1 MTSPDSNRK
10 NGEKNSGIQSRVAF
24 ASGLFQGDVTIRTIL
39 ESLAEGVVIIDN
51 FGTILLVNAS
61 AEQMFGLQREELVGR
76 SQALLIPERLRQSEE
91 GYLARLFAEPMN
103 RPMDQF
109 PVLTGLRR
117 DGSEFP
123 MEISLGFI
131 ETING
136 LLLLALVSDVTRRR
150 EAERQLK
157 ESEDLFHIQIAR
169 VKDYAIYTLDSV
181 GKVLNWNA
189 GAERLKGYRAEEII
203 GQNFSIFYPE
213 EDRIAGKPLEKL
225 KIAAAKGQATD
236 EGWRIRKDGSRFWA
250 EVIVTALHDESG
262 KLLGFSKVTHDIS
275 VRKKAEE
282 ALLSSEA
289 RYRALF
295 ENSMDAVFLTV
306 PDGKITAANPA
317 ACALFGRSEEEFR
330 RMGRAGVIDPDDT
343 RLAAVLLERAA
354 SGKIL
359 CELTCVRKDGTKFPA
374 EISSV
379 VMDEGRR
386 SFVILH
392 DITKRKKA
400 EETLQRY
407 SQRLIVLEDDL
418 RKTIAMELHDDI
430 AQEIAA
436 LGLNLGHLRHS
447 LPIESGNQV
456 RALLDDARML
466 TKEINRTVRNLMVDL
481 HPPVLDDFGLAEAI
495 RSCVA
500 LCGLRT
506 GIQID
511 LHADPEFPRLPAE
524 KEIALFRIFQEAL
537 NNVAKHA
544 AAIRVS
550 VSLQSGDGSV
560 RLSINDNGKGFAPQA
575 SSPIPTGTGWG
586 LTIMRERAKLVGGS
600 FRLDTQPGEGTS
612 ILVEIRQ
619 GD

>member
-1 MTSPDSNRK
+1 MASPRSNRK
-10 NGEKNSGIQSRVAF
+10 TANKESGIQNRVAF
-24 ASGLFQGDVTIRTIL
+24 ASGLFQGDVTLRTIL

-61 AEQMFGLQREELVGR
+61 AEQMFGLRREELVGK

-91 GYLARLFAEPMN
+91 EYLARLFAEPRN

-136 LLLLALVSDVTRRR
+136 LLLLALVSDVTRRKQ
-150 EAERQLK
+150 AERQLK
-157 ESEDLFHIQIAR
+157 ESEDLFHIQIER

-181 GKVLNWNA
+181 GKVLNWNT
-189 GAERLKGYRAEEII
+189 GAERLKGYRAGEII

-213 EDRIAGKPLEKL
+213 EDRIAGKPSENLRT
-225 KIAAAKGQATD
+225 AAAEGQVTD

-250 EVIVTALHDESG
+250 EVVITALHDENG
-262 KLLGFSKVTHDIS
+262 NLLGFSKVTHDIS

-317 ACALFGRSEEEFR
+317 ACALFGRTEEEFR
-330 RMGRAGVIDPDDT
+330 LLGRSGVIDPDDT
-343 RLAAVLLERAA
+343 RLAAALLERAA

-359 CELTCVRKDGTKFPA
+359 CELTCMRKDGTKFPA

-379 VMDEGRR
+379 IIDEGRR

-392 DITKRKKA
+392 DITKRKQS

-430 AQEIAA
+430 AQEVTA

-447 LPIESGNQV
+447 LPMESGNQV
-456 RALLDDARML
+456 LALLDDARML

-481 HPPVLDDFGLAEAI
+481 HPPVLDDFGLVEAI

-511 LHADPEFPRLPAE
+511 LHADPEFPRLPAK

-537 NNVAKHA
+537 NNVAKHSA
-544 AAIRVS
+544 ATSVS

-560 RLSINDNGKGFAPQA
+560 GLTISDDGKGFTPQA
-575 SSPIPTGTGWG
+575 SSPTPTGNGWG

-600 FRLDTQPGEGTS
+600 FRLVTQPGKGTS
-612 ILVEIRQ
+612 ILVEIKQ

>member
-1 MTSPDSNRK
+1 MASPRGKRK
-10 NGEKNSGIQSRVAF
+10 TGERESGIQSRVAF

-39 ESLAEGVVIIDN
+39 ESLAEGVVIIDR

-61 AEQMFGLQREELVGR
+61 AEQMFGHQREELIGR
-76 SQALLIPERLRQSEE
+76 SQAMLIPEHMRQSEE
-91 GYLARLFAEPMN
+91 EYLARLFAKPGE
-103 RPMDQF
+103 RPKDQF

-136 LLLLALVSDVTRRR
+136 LLLLALIGDVTRRKQ
-150 EAERQLK
+150 AERQLK
-157 ESEDLFHIQIAR
+157 ESEDLFHIQIER
-169 VKDYAIYTLDSV
+169 VKDYAIYTLDKV

-189 GAERLKGYRAEEII
+189 GAERLKGYRAGEII

-213 EDRIAGKPLEKL
+213 EDRIAGKPLENL
-225 KIAAAKGQATD
+225 KIAAAEGQVTD

-250 EVIVTALHDESG
+250 EVVITALHDESG
-262 KLLGFSKVTHDIS
+262 NLLGFSKVTHDIS

-317 ACALFGRSEEEFR
+317 ACALFGRTEEEFR
-330 RMGRAGVIDPDDT
+330 RIGRSGVVDPDDP
-343 RLAAVLLERAA
+343 RLAAALQERAA
-354 SGKIL
+354 NGKIL
-359 CELTCVRKDGTKFPA
+359 CELTCMRKDGTKFPA
-374 EISSV
+374 EVSSV
-379 VMDEGRR
+379 VMNEGRR

-392 DITKRKKA
+392 DITKRKQS

-407 SQRLIVLEDDL
+407 SQRLIVLEDEL
-418 RKTIAMELHDDI
+418 RKTIAVELHDDI
-430 AQEIAA
+430 AQEVTA

-447 LPIESGNQV
+447 LPMESGNKV
-456 RALLDDARML
+456 RELLDDARML

-481 HPPVLDDFGLAEAI
+481 HPPVLDDFGLVEAI

-511 LHADPEFPRLPAE
+511 LQADPEFPRLSAK

-537 NNVAKHA
+537 NNVAKHSA
-544 AAIRVS
+544 ATRVS
-550 VSLQSGDGSV
+550 VSLQSGDASV
-560 RLSINDNGKGFAPQA
+560 RLSISDNGKGFTPQA
-575 SSPIPTGTGWG
+575 SSPMPTRNGWG

-600 FRLDTQPGEGTS
+600 FRLDTQPGKGTS
-612 ILVEIRQ
+612 ILVEIRP
-619 GD
+619 GA